1 MLINENIPLDAM
13 YKQRRDYVIVALT
26 GITGSGCSKF
36 AELMASSFSEWADK
50 DLIRSDKH
58 IAKMLYSNDKQEVV
72 FARKYLACFNVCD
85 KQYKTTFT
93 IIQYRNVLLMHSM
106 LELVE
111 KYGSYDETLSA
122 LSRMISGKFGL
133 SLAEKPTDLRYDVDR
148 DFSSELLK
156 ALGFND
162 LLYSL
167 VTDVIIGRDN
177 LWSLYSSPLFESFCT
192 ALYKCMKQRDYY
204 CKNFFVHRL
213 GCSIRATGGC
223 ESTHEMNMESDNK
236 HVFCVIELINDIIKS
251 YHDTNPKKERKFV
264 IDSIR
269 NSLEI
274 LFLRERYSAFYTI
287 ALHNDGQE
295 ERCVNDKLADYIEDE
310 EHRSRVCQNIME
322 LSKVEKK
329 MGDFENGLLF
339 SPDLS
344 RCVTE
349 SEIHISFNDN
359 ASLQNDGQNKELT
372 TCSFYSYGEQW
383 MKFYA
388 LIMRPGLITPTRD
401 ERCMSMAYVAKFNS
415 GCISRQVGCTIVDG
429 NYAVQSIGWNDPPST
444 QLPCNLRYAD
454 EVIDEVE
461 RKKLNGEVDGKPLYR
476 IYSKFE
482 CDDKTKYEVKYKDTK
497 VNFKATGFCNCL
509 NHEIRAAVTE
519 KLHENG
525 LPYSYCFRSRYNTY
539 KGEKDQVNT
548 RSLHAEENTMLQI
561 ASRGGVGLKGGTMY
575 VTASPC
581 VLCSKKA
588 YQIGIRDI
596 VYLDPYTDIAPD
608 LILSCGFDVPN
619 LRPFRGAIGSTFYK
633 LYQPFMPYK
642 DELSIWE
649 KTIE

>member
-1 MLINENIPLDAM
+1 MENIPLDAM

-36 AELMASSFSEWADK
+36 AELMASSFSEWEDK
-50 DLIRSDKH
+50 GLIRSKKN
-58 IAKMLYSNDKQEVV
+58 IEKMLYSEDKQEVV
-72 FARKYLACFNVCD
+72 FARKYLACYNVCD
-85 KQYKTTFT
+85 KQYKSKFN
-93 IIQYRNVLLMHSM
+93 IIRYRNVLILHSL
-106 LELVE
+106 LELVS
-111 KYGSYDETLSA
+111 KYESYDQALSS

-133 SLAEKPTDLRYDVDR
+133 SFEKEPTDNRYEVNR
-148 DFSSELLK
+148 NFSPELLES
-156 ALGFND
+156 LGFSHE
-162 LLYSL
+162 LYTN
-167 VTDVIIGRDN
+167 VQEVIGDN
-177 LWSLYSSPLFESFCT
+177 SKLWALYSSSCFNAFCNS
-192 ALYKCMKQRDYY
+192 LYTCMKERDYY
-204 CKNFFVHRL
+204 SKNFFVHRL

-223 ESTHEMNMESDNK
+223 ESTHEMNMEAGNDQA
-236 HVFCVIELINDIIKS
+236 FCVIELISDIIKS
-251 YHDTNPKKERKFV
+251 YHDENPEKERKFV

-274 LFLRERYSAFYTI
+274 LYLRERFYAFYTI
-287 ALHNDGQE
+287 ALHNDGNE
-295 ERCVNDKLADYIEDE
+295 MGCVNDKLSEFIKDQT
-310 EHRSRVCQNIME
+310 HRAEVCKNIME

-329 MGDFENGLLF
+329 MNDFENGILF

-349 SEIHISFNDN
+349 SEIHISFCDKNDFN
-359 ASLQNDGQNKELT
+359 NEVQNKELT
-372 TCSFYSYGEQW
+372 KCSFYSYGEQW

-388 LIMRPGLITPTRD
+388 LIIRPGLITPTRD

-429 NYAVQSIGWNDPPST
+429 NYAVQSIGWNDPPSS

-454 EVIDEVE
+454 EVIDEGQ
-461 RKKLNGEVDGKPLYR
+461 RNKLNGAKNGKSQYR
-476 IYSKFE
+476 LYSKFE
-482 CDDKTKYEVKYKDTK
+482 CEDRTMYKVKDKDGNDLFEADGFHDCMCHEVRTSVMKRLRD
-497 VNFKATGFCNCL
+497 
-509 NHEIRAAVTE
+509 I
-519 KLHENG
+519 G

-539 KGEKDQVNT
+539 KGQKDQVNT

-561 ASRGGVGLKGGTMY
+561 ASRGGIGLKDGTMY

-608 LILSCGFDVPN
+608 LILSCGFNMPN
-619 LRPFRGAIGSTFYK
+619 LRPFRGAIGGTFYK

-649 KTIE
+649 KTIK

>member
-1 MLINENIPLDAM
+1 MEMDENIPLDAM
-13 YKQRRDYVIVALT
+13 YQQRRDYVIVALT

-36 AELMASSFSEWADK
+36 AELMASSFSKWADNG
-50 DLIRSDKH
+50 LIRRDED
-58 IAKMLYSNDKQEVV
+58 IEIMLYSKDKQEVV
-72 FARKYLACFNVCD
+72 FARKYLACYNVCQ
-85 KQYKTTFT
+85 KQYKTTFK
-93 IIQYRNVLLMHSM
+93 IIQYRNVLLLYSM
-106 LELVE
+106 LELTE
-111 KYGSYDETLSA
+111 KYGSFEETLSA
-122 LSRMISGKFGL
+122 LSRMITGKFGL
-133 SLAEKPTDLRYDVDR
+133 SFEKEPTDLRYDVDT
-148 DFSSELLK
+148 DFSTDLLK
-156 ALGFND
+156 ELGFTKQLYD
-162 LLYSL
+162 LLS
-167 VTDVIIGRDN
+167 DVINKKDN
-177 LWSLYSSPLFESFCT
+177 LWSLYSSACFESFCT
-192 ALYKCMKQRDYY
+192 ALYKCMKQKDYY
-204 CKNFFVHRL
+204 SKNFFVHRL

-223 ESTHEMNMESDNK
+223 ESTHEENMASDNK
-236 HVFCVIELINDIIKS
+236 HVFCVIKLINDIIKA
-251 YHDTNPKKERKFV
+251 YHDYNPYEERKFV

-269 NSLEI
+269 NSVEI
-274 LFLRERYSAFYTI
+274 LFLRERYYAFYTI
-287 ALHNDGQE
+287 ALHNDGKE
-295 ERCVNDKLADYIEDE
+295 EMCVNDKLSEYIENE
-310 EHRSRVCQNIME
+310 EHRSTVCHNIME
-322 LSKVEKK
+322 LCKVEKK
-329 MGDFENGLLF
+329 LDDFEKGLLF

-349 SEIHISFNDN
+349 SEIHISFNN
-359 ASLQNDGQNKELT
+359 NTTLQDAGLSKELT

-415 GCISRQVGCTIVDG
+415 GCISRQVGCSIVDS
-429 NYAVQSIGWNDPPST
+429 NYAVQSIGWNDPPSS

-454 EVIDEVE
+454 EVIVE
-461 RKKLNGEVDGKPLYR
+461 GKRNKLNGAEHGKSLYR

-482 CDDKTKYEVKYKDTK
+482 CEDKTKYKVKDKDQ
-497 VNFKATGFCNCL
+497 NLRFEATGFCDCM
-509 NHEIRAAVTE
+509 NHEILPSVTE
-519 KLHENG
+519 KLHKYG
-525 LPYSYCFRSRYNTY
+525 LPYSYCFRSRYNLY

-608 LILSCGFDVPN
+608 LILSCGFNMPN
-619 LRPFRGAIGSTFYK
+619 LRPFRGAIGGTFYK

-649 KTIE
+649 KTIK

>member
-1 MLINENIPLDAM
+1 MEHNIPLDAI
-13 YKQRRDYVIVALT
+13 YKQRRNYVIVALT

-36 AELMASSFSEWADK
+36 AELMASSFCKWADNS
-50 DLIRSDKH
+50 LIRRDVD
-58 IAKMLYSNDKQEVV
+58 IAKMLYSNEKQEVV
-72 FARKYLACFNVCD
+72 FARKYLACYNVCE
-85 KQYKTTFT
+85 KQYKTTFN
-93 IIQYRNVLLMHSM
+93 IIQYRNVLMLYSI
-106 LELVE
+106 LELAG
-111 KYGSYDETLSA
+111 KYSSYNDTLTA

-133 SLAEKPTDLRYDVDR
+133 SFEDEPTDIRYDVDTN
-148 DFSSELLK
+148 FSPELLES
-156 ALGFND
+156 LGFTNELFD
-162 LLYSL
+162 RVLETRKNKS
-167 VTDVIIGRDN
+167 T
-177 LWSLYSSPLFESFCT
+177 LWSLYSSLCFKSFCT
-192 ALYKCMKQRDYY
+192 ELYKCMKRRDYY
-204 CKNFFVHRL
+204 SKNLFVHRL

-223 ESTHEMNMESDNK
+223 ESTHEMNMSSDNQ
-236 HVFCVIELINDIIKS
+236 HVFCVIELINDIIKA
-251 YHDTNPKKERKFV
+251 YHDNNPDDVRKFV

-269 NSLEI
+269 NSVEI
-274 LFLRERYSAFYTI
+274 LFLRERYYAFYTI
-287 ALHNDGQE
+287 ALHNDGKE
-295 ERCVNDKLADYIEDE
+295 EICVNDKLAEYIENE
-310 EHRSRVCQNIME
+310 AHRSKVCKNIME

-329 MGDFENGLLF
+329 MGDFEKGLLF
-339 SPDLS
+339 SPDIS

-359 ASLQNDGQNKELT
+359 TTLQNDGLNKEFT

-415 GCISRQVGCTIVDG
+415 GCISRQVGCSIVDD
-429 NYAVQSIGWNDPPST
+429 NYAVQSIGWNDPPSS
-444 QLPCNLRYAD
+444 QLPCNMRYAD
-454 EVIDEVE
+454 EVIDESK
-461 RKKLNGEVDGKPLYR
+461 RNSLNGAENGKSCYR

-482 CDDKTKYEVKYKDTK
+482 SEDKTQYKVKGED
-497 VNFKATGFCNCL
+497 NNILFKADGFCDCM
-509 NHEIRAAVTE
+509 NHEIRTVVTDE
-519 KLHENG
+519 LHRHG

-539 KGEKDQVNT
+539 KGQKDQVNT

-561 ASRGGVGLKGGTMY
+561 SNRGGVGLNGGTMY

-608 LILSCGFDVPN
+608 LILACGFNVPN
-619 LRPFRGAIGSTFYK
+619 LRPFRGAIGGTFYK

-649 KTIE
+649 KTIK